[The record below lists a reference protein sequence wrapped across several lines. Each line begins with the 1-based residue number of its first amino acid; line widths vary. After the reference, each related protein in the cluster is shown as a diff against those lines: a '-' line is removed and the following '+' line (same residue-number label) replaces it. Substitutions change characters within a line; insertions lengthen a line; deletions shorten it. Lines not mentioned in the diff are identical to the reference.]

1 AQPIAVNLHV
11 ACSPTTRGFPSN
23 LLSRGRDANIFAHMP
38 IFHAAVT
45 AIVIC
50 LREAASRSDLVP
62 IEILF
67 NYQHQGFC
75 IAIVEPDLPCFSA
88 LQRFARKLF
97 YCWKSMPDWHLIEMV
112 EKVECGFLILR

>member
-1 AQPIAVNLHV
+1 
-11 ACSPTTRGFPSN
+11 
-23 LLSRGRDANIFAHMP
+23 MP

-50 LREAASRSDLVP
+50 LREAASRSDLVL

-112 EKVECGFLILR
+112 EKVECRGGHQYRPRIHQQQQSGMVHTV